1 MKDNDID
8 METLFAMVDV
18 IGERFDNEKPFA
30 IDMRSNEKKQRF
42 DLLKAIGII
51 KEIQQPQQTQQGSID
66 YGTFPYD
73 LRKSRLET
81 RSRARAVELPAGVLV
96 CVTKNWRAKWEQWK
110 EEYIGIYEIQNEDQ
124 AKYGREHEDLIL
136 EDFLRTKAN
145 VIPNT
150 SILTWRWRGNDLYA
164 QIEAQTKMVY
174 VSLNMNE
181 PIEYCKSFSTQ
192 ALVGQVYE
200 HLF

>member
-1 MKDNDID
+1 MDNNNFDQSD
-8 METLFAMVDV
+8 LVVERPKPKRTSKPVMVPCPV
-18 IGERFDNEKPFA
+18 
-30 IDMRSNEKKQRF
+30 
-42 DLLKAIGII
+42 
-51 KEIQQPQQTQQGSID
+51 
-66 YGTFPYD
+66 
-73 LRKSRLET
+73 
-81 RSRARAVELPAGVLV
+81 
-96 CVTKNWRAKWEQWK
+96 
-110 EEYIGIYEIQNEDQ
+110 QNEDQ
-124 AKYGREHEDLIL
+124 AKYGREHEELIL

-164 QIEAQTKMVY
+164 QIEAQTDMVY
-174 VSLNMNE
+174 VTLYMND